1 MGLFAGLFPAAEGSK
16 STLFSSDSV
25 FRRPASN
32 IDDTS
37 TRKRSAAPALAEPE
51 RDTEQQVGRSFITCA
66 STANGV
72 AKSHFLAST
81 SGTKLSEWFNRV
93 MMCDVPPSSTCRQ
106 SRRQEKRHQQLQQ

>member
-32 IDDTS
+32 TDDTS

-51 RDTEQQVGRSFITCA
+51 LRIEQQVGRYFHYLCIDDEWSRKAPFLGIGFGHRA
-66 STANGV
+66 SCI
-72 AKSHFLAST
+72 FQP
-81 SGTKLSEWFNRV
+81 
-93 MMCDVPPSSTCRQ
+93 CDDV
-106 SRRQEKRHQQLQQ
+106 